1 MSHASTDNKQLIA
14 RVRRIGGQVAALE
27 RSLEA
32 QADCGA
38 LLHQVAAVRGAIQGL
53 MLQVLEGHLREH
65 VATGSASKRQAELE
79 PVLAVLK
86 AYVK

>member
-1 MSHASTDNKQLIA
+1 MSHMSTDNKKLVA

-32 QADCGA
+32 PAECGA
-38 LLHQVAAVRGAIQGL
+38 ILHQVAAVRGAIQGL
-53 MLQVLEGHLREH
+53 MLQVLEGHLQEH

-79 PVLAVLK
+79 PVLAVLRSYLK
-86 AYVK
+86 